1 MYNICIPT
9 YRQLNHY
16 LLTTYKIISDLESA
30 QAEHRR
36 RPKHEVRSTGKE
48 YVNTVEFVRLVAE
61 IVAGNILN
69 AVCGG
74 QKDSPKAVDDDDLA
88 KRLLNEFS
96 SQINTAGG
104 GTSELQFTHG
114 DHIRL
119 GVANA
124 VAEMFNAAK
133 RTGGLPGT
141 DYAANST
148 ALSAEA
154 EAQRRQR
161 GILAARSLA
170 SGKLNYNYCD
180 SGKSNPRVQASR
192 NKKFPNFEGRKSNH
206 RHTDGAAVAEKQTS
220 SDGVKS
226 GANSRAVTRV
236 LGRPKPDISLLGGKD
251 SQRTTSAQNVTRKV
265 QLEKTIS
272 TRTDKG
278 RSVNVTRNSYAFKMD
293 ARKTVGE
300 SRVPN
305 KSKNINVAMKSRERI
320 PRQPLVGNDTVNNTR
335 SRQQRGAVRGRVTI
349 QLPKDVVTRRKQVVA
364 SESKTGTLV
373 RTGTRKPNSNAVN
386 PTSNNMNGKARGT
399 AANNVQKKIIDPV
412 TVAGTT
418 DKIRKSGP
426 TGTLPKIG
434 GTSGPRRKPSLANVE
449 RSDDKHEKSI
459 SSKRTILGDN
469 GVGEK
474 SKSPRTRNENAAVE
488 KSKTSRTINSG
499 AVVKK
504 SKTLRTKNGS
514 TVVEKSKIPRTRNDG
529 AILEKSKTSVT
540 RKGDTAGTMEKPKT
554 TRTKNDVAEV
564 EKSKNTRTGNDFDK
578 PERDGKRDVTAPS
591 SEILISPAVDYND
604 DASLTAARDGINE
617 PMETK
622 RTAAEAIGGPR
633 ASAVVR
639 DNDGVK
645 NALNQDTR
653 KDHGVDER
661 DPVKT
666 KGDLVETIRD
676 RVENRA
682 DKLSYNAKTG
692 ADNAETG
699 AENSEI
705 GQENVNTE
713 RNRVDEPNQKETRH
727 KTTKSMAADQAGSRN
742 TEDVCNNDSDLYKLR
757 VSCVVGPSDQCQNQH
772 TGLYQAT
779 KICSKYEVKNLTEEE
794 YCKIKNTFDKQINK

>member
-1 MYNICIPT
+1 
-9 YRQLNHY
+9 
-16 LLTTYKIISDLESA
+16 
-30 QAEHRR
+30 
-36 RPKHEVRSTGKE
+36 
-48 YVNTVEFVRLVAE
+48 
-61 IVAGNILN
+61 
-69 AVCGG
+69 
-74 QKDSPKAVDDDDLA
+74 
-88 KRLLNEFS
+88 
-96 SQINTAGG
+96 
-104 GTSELQFTHG
+104 
-114 DHIRL
+114 
-119 GVANA
+119 
-124 VAEMFNAAK
+124 
-133 RTGGLPGT
+133 
-141 DYAANST
+141 
-148 ALSAEA
+148 
-154 EAQRRQR
+154 
-161 GILAARSLA
+161 
-170 SGKLNYNYCD
+170 
-180 SGKSNPRVQASR
+180 
-192 NKKFPNFEGRKSNH
+192 
-206 RHTDGAAVAEKQTS
+206 
-220 SDGVKS
+220 
-226 GANSRAVTRV
+226 
-236 LGRPKPDISLLGGKD
+236 
-251 SQRTTSAQNVTRKV
+251 
-265 QLEKTIS
+265 
-272 TRTDKG
+272 
-278 RSVNVTRNSYAFKMD
+278 
-293 ARKTVGE
+293 
-300 SRVPN
+300 
-305 KSKNINVAMKSRERI
+305 MKSRDRI

-335 SRQQRGAVRGRVTI
+335 SRQQGGAVRGRVTI

-373 RTGTRKPNSNAVN
+373 RTGMRKPNSNAVN

-399 AANNVQKKIIDPV
+399 AANNVQKKIVDPV
-412 TVAGTT
+412 TVAGTA

-459 SSKRTILGDN
+459 SGKKTILGDN
-469 GVGEK
+469 GVAEK
-474 SKSPRTRNENAAVE
+474 SKSPRTRNENATVE

-499 AVVKK
+499 AVVEK

-514 TVVEKSKIPRTRNDG
+514 TIVEKSKTPRTRNDG

-540 RKGDTAGTMEKPKT
+540 IKGGTAGTMEKPKT
-554 TRTKNDVAEV
+554 TRTKNGVAEV

-578 PERDGKRDVTAPS
+578 PERDRKRDVTAPS
-591 SEILISPAVDYND
+591 SEILISQAVDNNN
-604 DASLTAARDGINE
+604 DASLTAARDRINE

-622 RTAAEAIGGPR
+622 STAAETIGGPR

-639 DNDGVK
+639 DDDRVK

-666 KGDLVETIRD
+666 KGDLVETSRD

-705 GQENVNTE
+705 GQENVNTG
-713 RNRVDEPNQKETRH
+713 RNRVDEPNQEETRH

-742 TEDVCNNDSDLYKLR
+742 TEDVCNDDGDLYKLR
-757 VSCVVGPSDQCQNQH
+757 MSCVVGPSDQCQNQH

-779 KICSKYEVKNLTEEE
+779 KICSKYEVKNLTEKE